1 MINII
6 TLIKITNELYIYII
20 KLKDMNLM
28 IENKVWANWEILIF
42 MNLLYDN
49 YNCFYDFSYQNK
61 ITIMHIFLIKNQ

>member
-28 IENKVWANWEILIF
+28 IENKV
-42 MNLLYDN
+42 
-49 YNCFYDFSYQNK
+49 
-61 ITIMHIFLIKNQ
+61 